1 MTGEGTMTKAMI
13 WALALGIPVSAMMLQ
28 YKTVDPFLAIPA
40 TFWLGSL
47 LGGLI
52 FGVGMVL
59 AGGCASGSMWRMGEG
74 HIKLWVAV
82 FFFSW
87 TGSTFTAVANRWDLL
102 TREMSLD
109 LVEVTKVG
117 QQAYLPDMLGGW
129 SWTYLLSFGILLVWY
144 LLVRYNESTE
154 KFTVL

>member
-1 MTGEGTMTKAMI
+1 
-13 WALALGIPVSAMMLQ
+13 
-28 YKTVDPFLAIPA
+28 
-40 TFWLGSL
+40 
-47 LGGLI
+47 
-52 FGVGMVL
+52 
-59 AGGCASGSMWRMGEG
+59 MWRMGEG

-102 TREMSLD
+102 TREMNLD
-109 LVEVTKVG
+109 LVEVSRVG

-129 SWTYLLSFGILLVWY
+129 SWTYLLSFGALLVWY